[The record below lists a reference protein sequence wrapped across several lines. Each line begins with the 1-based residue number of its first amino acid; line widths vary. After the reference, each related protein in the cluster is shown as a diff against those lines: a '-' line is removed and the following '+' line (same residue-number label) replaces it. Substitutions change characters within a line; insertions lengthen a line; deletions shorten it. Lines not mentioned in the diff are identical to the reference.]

1 MNKEKTDKF
10 EKNFILDIT
19 KALTHIQGP
28 QNFLVDMQK
37 IFKRYMGIE
46 AINFCELDY
55 NTGKF
60 KDFVRNWVYI
70 EDKEKHIYLYNI
82 YKRLKSSKDQF
93 LLNGNLV
100 SYNPADND
108 LEKIRILASQEDN
121 FIYFPLYSTSG
132 LFGFA
137 EIYYKKPDENVKFT
151 ADFFNSL
158 QIIFLQISTAVNNY
172 IIQNQ
177 IGNSLNFFETMK
189 NIAKI
194 IESQYEINYII
205 PQIGEMIDRFLVM
218 NLIYIF
224 LKDKNGKYQLVWPAN
239 CNNEAIYLLTEKL
252 TKDVNI
258 IFSQNRHIAVLPLKN
273 NEEIIGAIASYSSL
287 GKLSTTEIDYLEEL
301 TKQAAT
307 TIQRATAY
315 SEILKHATLDALT
328 GLNNRRQF
336 EIRIKQETARSQRKD
351 TILCGIMLDIDY
363 FKKVNDTYGHAAG
376 DCVLKGVANIITK
389 TLRDYDIPCR
399 YGGEEFFILLP
410 MTHIDETILV
420 AQRLRQAIES
430 TPIDIREAKNP
441 ETSTI
446 SVTASFGVTMY
457 NPQETPEEFYQRTDK
472 ALYEAKINGRN
483 KVIAY
488 RNVNFI
494 NKAANNGIAKENP
507 EVSENNSEE
516 KNTTRKNSKKS
527 PIKTK
532 KSEKIKNSK
541 RTKVKPEDNK

>member
-1 MNKEKTDKF
+1 MYLSGIYTQL
-10 EKNFILDIT
+10 KN
-19 KALTHIQGP
+19 APEH
-28 QNFLVDMQK
+28 
-37 IFKRYMGIE
+37 
-46 AINFCELDY
+46 
-55 NTGKF
+55 
-60 KDFVRNWVYI
+60 
-70 EDKEKHIYLYNI
+70 
-82 YKRLKSSKDQF
+82 F
-93 LLNGNLV
+93 LLNGKII
-100 SYNPADND
+100 SYNLSEDDAKKIQS
-108 LEKIRILASQEDN
+108 LETQEDN
-121 FIYFPLYSTSG
+121 FLYFPLYSISR

-137 EIYYKKPDENVKFT
+137 EIYYKKPNGNINFT
-151 ADFFNSL
+151 PDFLSSL

-172 IIQNQ
+172 VIQNQ

-194 IESQYEINYII
+194 IESQYEINFII
-205 PQIGEMIDRFLVM
+205 PQIGEMIDRFLST

-224 LKDKNGKYQLVWPAN
+224 LKDENNKYQLVWPAN
-239 CNNEAIYLLTEKL
+239 CNNEEIYALTGKL
-252 TKDVNI
+252 NKNVNI
-258 IFSQNRHIAVLPLKN
+258 IFSKDKHTAVLPLKN
-273 NEEIIGAIASYSSL
+273 DEEIMGAIASYSSL
-287 GKLSTTEIDYLEEL
+287 GKLSPTEIDYLEEL

-351 TILCGIMLDIDY
+351 TLLCGIMLDIDY
-363 FKKVNDTYGHAAG
+363 FKKINDTYGHAAG
-376 DCVLKGVANIITK
+376 DCVLKGVANIITQ

-420 AQRLRQAIES
+420 AQRLRQTIES

-441 ETSTI
+441 EASAV

-488 RNVNFI
+488 RNVNLI
-494 NKAANNGIAKENP
+494 NKAPNNGNLKQSDKTAENP
-507 EVSENNSEE
+507 KEETSEDKAKSQKSEVKAE
-516 KNTTRKNSKKS
+516 KSATKKN
-527 PIKTK
+527 TK
-532 KSEKIKNSK
+532 KS
-541 RTKVKPEDNK
+541 KPKGN